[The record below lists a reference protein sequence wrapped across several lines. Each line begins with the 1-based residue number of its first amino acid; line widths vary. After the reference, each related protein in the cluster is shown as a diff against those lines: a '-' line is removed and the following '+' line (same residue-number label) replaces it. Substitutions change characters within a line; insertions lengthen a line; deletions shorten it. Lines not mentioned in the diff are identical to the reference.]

1 LGKKKKAMKTKNNKV
16 DGEELADAIHTLALH
31 TGNTPF
37 RLLLLMIQDGYLDT
51 SDVAEMAPHLGLPYG
66 QIKHIVED
74 II

>member
-1 LGKKKKAMKTKNNKV
+1 LGKKKKATMTNQNKKV
-16 DGEELADAIHTLALH
+16 DGEELADSIHTLSLH

-74 II
+74 I